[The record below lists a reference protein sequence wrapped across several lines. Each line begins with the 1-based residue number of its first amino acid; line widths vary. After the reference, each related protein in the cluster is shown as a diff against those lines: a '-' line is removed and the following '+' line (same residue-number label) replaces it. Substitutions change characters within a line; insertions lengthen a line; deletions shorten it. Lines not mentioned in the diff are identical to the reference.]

1 MILASTSPRRKELL
15 EKIGFKLTLK
25 SKKINE
31 ESDKINIVDKVKD
44 IAYKKTIAVA
54 QENKNDYVVGADTVV
69 VIGEKL
75 LGKPKDIEEAKEML
89 KLLSN
94 KEHEV
99 ITSYC
104 LINLEKNIEITEVV
118 ISKVVFRKISD
129 DELNWYIKNEE
140 ILDKAGAYGVQGLA
154 SIFIEKIEGD
164 YFAIMGFP
172 INSFIQTLRQIGIDI
187 DNIKNI

>member
-140 ILDKAGAYGVQGLA
+140 TLDKAGAYGIQGLA

>member
-140 ILDKAGAYGVQGLA
+140 TLDKAGAYGVQGLA